1 MGSNDKATPSD
12 EGRSKP
18 EREYTIDQL
27 ARAASTS
34 VRNVRAYQDRGLI
47 PPPERRG
54 RTGYYGSEHL
64 SRLRIIGQMVHR
76 GYTLTSIGELI
87 DAWEQGRDI
96 GQLIGLETAVS
107 SPWTDEA
114 GGYFT
119 LPKLVRMFGGNF
131 DPRWLAKA
139 SELGVLRAE
148 GAKFYAPSPRMLHA
162 GAELVRVGIPLDQML
177 DVVAKLRDNV
187 ERAADEM
194 VLLVEQH
201 VFDRFGPGLPPD
213 QEVPRLGEAV
223 WRLRPLVEVAV
234 HAEVARAMEHAATR
248 HLGDRLAY
256 VLDHLHEMDTAT
268 SDDTAGSA
276 PAAGTT
282 AQRAAKSAATKKA
295 AAGKRAT
302 KQSATRTARSKKT
315 AAKKRSAGKGRD

>member
-1 MGSNDKATPSD
+1 MTGDMGSYD
-12 EGRSKP
+12 EQPEDGRVP
-18 EREYTIDQL
+18 AEREYTIDQL
-27 ARAASTS
+27 ARAARTT

-54 RTGYYGSEHL
+54 RTGYYGAEHL
-64 SRLRIIGQMVHR
+64 SRLRIIGQMVNR
-76 GYTLTSIGELI
+76 GYTLASIGELI

-96 GQLIGLETAVS
+96 GHLIGLETAVS
-107 SPWTDEA
+107 SPWSDEA

-119 LPKLVRMFGGNF
+119 LPKLVKMFGGNF

-139 SELGVLRAE
+139 AELGILRSE

-162 GAELVRVGIPLDQML
+162 GAELVKVGIPLDQML

-213 QEVPRLGEAV
+213 DEVPRLGETI

-234 HAEVARAMEHAATR
+234 HAEVARAMEKAATR

-256 VLDHLHEMDTAT
+256 VLDHLHEAPPPEAAEETPARTAARK
-268 SDDTAGSA
+268 DNARR
-276 PAAGTT
+276 
-282 AQRAAKSAATKKA
+282 RAAKKAATKKSA
-295 AAGKRAT
+295 AKKATGKRA
-302 KQSATRTARSKKT
+302 
-315 AAKKRSAGKGRD
+315 AAKKTTTRKKT

>member
-1 MGSNDKATPSD
+1 MADSRHSQEEEQARETAAM
-12 EGRSKP
+12 
-18 EREYTIDQL
+18 EYTIDQI
-27 ARAASTS
+27 ARAANTT

-54 RTGYYGSEHL
+54 RTGYYGAEHL
-64 SRLRIIGQMVHR
+64 SRLRIINQMIQR
-76 GYTLTSIGELI
+76 GYTLASIGELI

-107 SPWTDEA
+107 SPWSNET

-119 LPKLVRMFGGNF
+119 LPKLVKMFGGNF

-139 SELGVLRAE
+139 AELGILRSE

-162 GAELVRVGIPLDQML
+162 GAELVRAGIPLDEML

-187 ERAADEM
+187 ERAADDM
-194 VLLVEQH
+194 VRLVEHH
-201 VFDRFGPGLPPD
+201 VFDRYGPGLPPD
-213 QEVPRLGEAV
+213 EDVPRLGETI

-234 HAEVARAMEHAATR
+234 HAEVARAMEKAATR

-256 VLDHLHEMDTAT
+256 VLDHLHDAKPAE
-268 SDDTAGSA
+268 A
-276 PAAGTT
+276 PVE
-282 AQRAAKSAATKKA
+282 RPATKKGGA
-295 AAGKRAT
+295 RGAQKLAVKKT
-302 KQSATRTARSKKT
+302 SARKT
-315 AAKKRSAGKGRD
+315 AARKPASARKSRARGKAK